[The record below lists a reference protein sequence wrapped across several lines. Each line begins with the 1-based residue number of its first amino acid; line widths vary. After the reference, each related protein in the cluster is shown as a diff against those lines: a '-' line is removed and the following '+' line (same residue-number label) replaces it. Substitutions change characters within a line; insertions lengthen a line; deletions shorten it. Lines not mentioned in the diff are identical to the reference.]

1 MNLDL
6 IVSEWSTAVVVSH
19 LRRACSGRLP
29 SDTESAVVMRVSE
42 LVFMGRIALLNKR
55 SIG

>member
-29 SDTESAVVMRVSE
+29 SDTESAVVMWVSE